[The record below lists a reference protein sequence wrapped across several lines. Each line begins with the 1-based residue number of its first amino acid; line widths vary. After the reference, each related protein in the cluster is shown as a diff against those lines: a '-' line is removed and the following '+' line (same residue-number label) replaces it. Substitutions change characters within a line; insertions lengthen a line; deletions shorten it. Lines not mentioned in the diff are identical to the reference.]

1 MRPLPATGSSV
12 DRCRNPA
19 ISGPARA
26 MTACTSSP
34 VSDEAWSASLRQTSV
49 TQMAS
54 GSSGIVFT
62 IHTSQPGRS
71 ATRPADS
78 KRISSSAS
86 LCPGCAFLI
95 PQSPNR
101 LTAPLLTPLNARARS
116 SGCRPNDSWVELD
129 TESQHQTKD
138 NPAEYD
144 QQRNAEDLD
153 QRGLQGLSGI
163 VGPGDRPPVDIDC
176 AHAGSDERDER
187 QQRPEHQRLPRRS
200 GALGREIGTRGET
213 ELCRCAQT
221 IHVASGGV
229 RGATRDA
236 ATAIVPDKRAVRRI
250 AMQSGQMKNS
260 VELEPAQ
267 DPGEP

>member
-1 MRPLPATGSSV
+1 MDGIRMCSSLGNLPQNGPPMRIVHIHPGLLSSARETFASYWLECESLSEPGNQRPGAGDDRLHISTGQRRGVVRFTSP
-12 DRCRNPA
+12 DLGNPDG
-19 ISGPARA
+19 I
-26 MTACTSSP
+26 
-34 VSDEAWSASLRQTSV
+34 
-49 TQMAS
+49 
-54 GSSGIVFT
+54 GIVR
-62 IHTSQPGRS
+62 HRVHDPYLPPGRS

-86 LCPGCAFLI
+86 LCPGCAFMI

-101 LTAPLLTPLNARARS
+101 LTAPLLTPLNARARY

-163 VGPGDRPPVDIDC
+163 VGPRDRPPVDIDC
-176 AHAGSDERDER
+176 AHAGPDERDER
-187 QQRPEHQRLPRRS
+187 QQPSEHQRLPRRS

-213 ELCRCAQT
+213 KLR
-221 IHVASGGV
+221 
-229 RGATRDA
+229 
-236 ATAIVPDKRAVRRI
+236 
-250 AMQSGQMKNS
+250 
-260 VELEPAQ
+260 
-267 DPGEP
+267 